1 MQWYSQLKQDVFAYN
16 NSQKA
21 SYIEI
26 GAWKPE
32 HYSNTFLLETN
43 NWKGFSLELDTTKK
57 HLWNG
62 HPNRNN
68 TVYWTDALEF
78 DYISAL
84 TDQGMDTHI
93 GYLSVDIEPPENTFA
108 ALKRVIEQGIQ
119 FDCITFEH
127 DKYRN
132 EVDYDPIATDFLK
145 EHGYKVAVKNVF
157 RYKRHRDENGTKII
171 NKCYMETWYIRND
184 IDFIE
189 TDYET
194 WLLEN
199 K

>member
-1 MQWYSQLKQDVFAYN
+1 MQWFSQLKQDVFAFN
-16 NSQKA
+16 NAQRS

-32 HYSNTFLLETN
+32 KYSNTFLLEN
-43 NWKGFSLELDTTKK
+43 DGWKGFSLELDMHRKPEWDESDRT
-57 HLWNG
+57 
-62 HPNRNN
+62 NR
-68 TVYWTDALEF
+68 VYWENALAF
-78 DYISAL
+78 DYVAAL
-84 TDQGMDTHI
+84 TDNGMDTHI
-93 GYLSVDIEPPENTFA
+93 GYLSVDIEPPQNTFA
-108 ALKRVIEQGIQ
+108 ALKRVIEQGIT

-132 EVDYDPIATDFLK
+132 ELDYDPIATDFLLQ
-145 EHGYKVAVKNVF
+145 HGYKVAVRDVF
-157 RYKRHRDENGTKII
+157 RYRRTRDENGTKII
-171 NKCYMETWYIRND
+171 NKCYMETWYVKND

-194 WLLEN
+194 WLSEN